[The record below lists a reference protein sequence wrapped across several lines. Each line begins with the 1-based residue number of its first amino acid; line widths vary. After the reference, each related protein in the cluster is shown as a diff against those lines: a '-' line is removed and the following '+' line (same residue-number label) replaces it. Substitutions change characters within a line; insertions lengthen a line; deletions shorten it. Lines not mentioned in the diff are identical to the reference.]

1 MLFFLHHGLNVTL
14 VVLDRHP
21 LLTHGTFGV
30 PTLVTS
36 VGNNGVMGL
45 ALEAGFDRLTLL
57 SDHTMTFAIGT
68 VKVAVTQGE
77 IVGRRVPRTK
87 SWQSNRPQAE
97 QRLPWQVWL
106 VLSLVLNPLS
116 QSTQWYERFTNAG
129 KDVQPSKWLL
139 DFSKGTIL
147 LHRWRH
153 FITWFTHESYTDDV
167 AII

>member
-1 MLFFLHHGLNVTL
+1 MLLFLHHGLNVTL
-14 VVLDRHP
+14 EVLDRHP
-21 LLTHGTFGV
+21 LLTHGAFGV

-87 SWQSNRPQAE
+87 S
-97 QRLPWQVWL
+97 
-106 VLSLVLNPLS
+106 
-116 QSTQWYERFTNAG
+116 
-129 KDVQPSKWLL
+129 
-139 DFSKGTIL
+139 
-147 LHRWRH
+147 
-153 FITWFTHESYTDDV
+153 
-167 AII
+167 

>member
-1 MLFFLHHGLNVTL
+1 MLLFLHHGLNVTL

-45 ALEAGFDRLTLL
+45 AFEAGFDRLTLL

-77 IVGRRVPRTK
+77 IVGRPGATHKILTVK
-87 SWQSNRPQAE
+87 SPTSGTT
-97 QRLPWQVWL
+97 
-106 VLSLVLNPLS
+106 SPL
-116 QSTQWYERFTNAG
+116 TGVIIPIVGVEPPFT
-129 KDVQPSKWLL
+129 V
-139 DFSKGTIL
+139 
-147 LHRWRH
+147 H
-153 FITWFTHESYTDDV
+153 
-167 AII
+167 AIIRTVHVGSKRRTTKIGRAHV